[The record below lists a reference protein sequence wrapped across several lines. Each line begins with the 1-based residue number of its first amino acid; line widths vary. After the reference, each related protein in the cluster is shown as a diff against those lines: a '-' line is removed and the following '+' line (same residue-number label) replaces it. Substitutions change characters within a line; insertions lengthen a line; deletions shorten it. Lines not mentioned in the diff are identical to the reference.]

1 MCSLPSVI
9 CIKTAPITTSSVAM
23 YSQNG
28 MPAIGAF
35 ITGGEDKYFLC
46 HQRRI
51 ADPSELSFVF

>member
-1 MCSLPSVI
+1 
-9 CIKTAPITTSSVAM
+9 M